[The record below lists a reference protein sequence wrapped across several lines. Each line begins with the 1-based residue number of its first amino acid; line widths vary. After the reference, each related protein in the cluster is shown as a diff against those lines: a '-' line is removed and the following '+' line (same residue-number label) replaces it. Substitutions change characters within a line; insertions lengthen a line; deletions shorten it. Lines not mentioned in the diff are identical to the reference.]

1 MNVQSLRCD
10 HKERGSDTMNC
21 CLSHPTWSI
30 IVLIGFLTF
39 ALVACGGKGATQLFV
54 HSQCIST
61 AQMKNCAMKFDAPS
75 IMITECSMMLFQLSS
90 PDLFTLA
97 MYTITWVTM
106 VRMIP
111 VMFIQRTNI
120 MAMMMVMMF
129 TTMMLKMMQRWW
141 WRCAPS
147 MQIWLWW
154 WWLLW
159 WW

>member
-75 IMITECSMMLFQLSS
+75 IMITEWSMMLFQLSS

-97 MYTITWVTM
+97 MYTITWVVVT
-106 VRMIP
+106 V
-111 VMFIQRTNI
+111 VMFIRRANI
-120 MAMMMVMMF
+120 IVMMV
-129 TTMMLKMMQRWW
+129 TTIMLKMMQTVNANIWW
-141 WRCAPS
+141 
-147 MQIWLWW
+147 WW

>member
-1 MNVQSLRCD
+1 MFNLFGVTT
-10 HKERGSDTMNC
+10 KKRGGDTMNR
-21 CLSHPTWSI
+21 CLSHPTRSI
-30 IVLIGFLTF
+30 IALIGFLTF

-75 IMITECSMMLFQLSS
+75 IMITEWSMMLFQLSS

-97 MYTITWVTM
+97 MYTITWVVVT
-106 VRMIP
+106 V
-111 VMFIQRTNI
+111 VMFIRRANI
-120 MAMMMVMMF
+120 MVMMV
-129 TTMMLKMMQRWW
+129 TTIMLKMMQTVNANIWW
-141 WRCAPS
+141 
-147 MQIWLWW
+147 WW